1 VYLKDLFRDFS
12 IESMQETMLGTN
24 EWKEDSQRLVWG
36 DHHDDRPANNETVQ
50 ADLFVTLNQQQIR
63 TFIISVLAE
72 N

>member
-1 VYLKDLFRDFS
+1 VYLKDLFSDFS

-24 EWKEDSQRLVWG
+24 EWKEDSQRLVWEG
-36 DHHDDRPANNETVQ
+36 NHDDQSANNETIQ